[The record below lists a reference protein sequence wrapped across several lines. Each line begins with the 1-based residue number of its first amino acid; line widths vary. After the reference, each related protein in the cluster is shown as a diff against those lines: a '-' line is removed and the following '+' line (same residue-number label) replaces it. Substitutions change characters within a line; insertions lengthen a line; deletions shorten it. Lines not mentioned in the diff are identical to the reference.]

1 MLQEGI
7 GDRKETSKGRIR
19 SINVQ
24 YFDEPKENDLPCNEE
39 SIREN
44 FTI

>member
-7 GDRKETSKGRIR
+7 GDRKETSKGRIS

-24 YFDEPKENDLPCNEE
+24 YFDEPKENDLPSNEE
-39 SIREN
+39 SN
-44 FTI
+44 SKNYTI